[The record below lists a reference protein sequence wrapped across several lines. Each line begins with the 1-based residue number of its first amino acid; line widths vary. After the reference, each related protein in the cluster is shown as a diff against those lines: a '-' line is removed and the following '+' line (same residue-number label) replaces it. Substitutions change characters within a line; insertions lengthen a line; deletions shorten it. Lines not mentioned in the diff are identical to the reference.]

1 MTKKRRNIDPYLE
14 EEIFS
19 FENDMLCVKVSDE
32 KKISF
37 VDDIE
42 DLKQIRKFLNKS
54 IIDKRSRTSN
64 KNLIKSKI
72 Q

>member
-42 DLKQIRKFLNKS
+42 DLKQIRKLLNKS
-54 IIDKRSRTSN
+54 INDKRSRTSN
-64 KNLIKSKI
+64 KNLIKSKNG
-72 Q
+72 

>member
-32 KKISF
+32 EKISF

-42 DLKQIRKFLNKS
+42 DLKQIRKLLNKS
-54 IIDKRSRTSN
+54 INDKRSRISN
-64 KNLIKSKI
+64 KNLIKSKNG
-72 Q
+72 

>member
-1 MTKKRRNIDPYLE
+1 MTKKRKNIDPYLE

-32 KKISF
+32 EKISF

-54 IIDKRSRTSN
+54 IIDKRSRASN
-64 KNLIKSKI
+64 KNLIKSKNG
-72 Q
+72 